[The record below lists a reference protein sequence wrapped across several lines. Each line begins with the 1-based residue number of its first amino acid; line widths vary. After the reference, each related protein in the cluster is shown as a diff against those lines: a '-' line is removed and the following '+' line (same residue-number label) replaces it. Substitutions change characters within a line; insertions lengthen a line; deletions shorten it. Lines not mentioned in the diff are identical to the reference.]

1 MLLLLALPA
10 ASRAGDVD
18 VGALLKETEEA
29 VEKVDAS
36 LEQAAMLGSLAMAYA
51 QRGDRQK
58 AVKLLDRAVKLAIK
72 NPAAGNKGWAQHALS
87 ARAIEEQAK
96 LGDIAGAVKNAEAMR
111 DALRLKFPEFGSVAK
126 GQAQAG
132 DVAGAWATCDLVDP
146 QWGSWKGMALN
157 QVADAL
163 AEAGRFDAAL
173 QTVERIEKLPSQ
185 DDEGRK
191 MNRANRDNSLL
202 MIAWEEA
209 KRGQLKEAVR
219 TAEKMNDHVSKART
233 LQRLATIRFERGDQL
248 GAREAVGKASSI
260 LERQQ
265 NPQRQDLLFTAVCQA
280 NVGDVP
286 GALQTTSKLV
296 EGPAKGYV
304 LLAISIAQA
313 KAGDRDQAARTFNE
327 GLAIARKGNVEYWTL
342 ERAAINQAQAG
353 QFDRA
358 LEIAKSVDQP
368 GGVLREVAVGLAK
381 TGDIR
386 RALEIADS
394 IKGDA
399 RDKAGA
405 LREIAAAQAK
415 AGQRLA
421 RQTFQRS
428 FEAAM
433 ADLEDVDGVRNI
445 GLAQLRAGYVD
456 AASDTFK
463 EARQRASQSNSDAS
477 HLMAISQA
485 QAGGGDPR
493 GALTWARSQ
502 SSSLTKAWAL
512 VGVVQGL
519 TVGPEGQAGLFDSP

>member
-1 MLLLLALPA
+1 
-10 ASRAGDVD
+10 
-18 VGALLKETEEA
+18 
-29 VEKVDAS
+29 
-36 LEQAAMLGSLAMAYA
+36 
-51 QRGDRQK
+51 
-58 AVKLLDRAVKLAIK
+58 
-72 NPAAGNKGWAQHALS
+72 
-87 ARAIEEQAK
+87 
-96 LGDIAGAVKNAEAMR
+96 
-111 DALRLKFPEFGSVAK
+111 
-126 GQAQAG
+126 
-132 DVAGAWATCDLVDP
+132 
-146 QWGSWKGMALN
+146 
-157 QVADAL
+157 
-163 AEAGRFDAAL
+163 
-173 QTVERIEKLPSQ
+173 
-185 DDEGRK
+185 
-191 MNRANRDNSLL
+191 L